1 MHNER
6 APMRFDVTT
15 MDGGFAGLIA
25 ANRAAELGLSAAA
38 PVRVQGAGWNGVQ
51 INEKA
56 TSGPVRGV

>member
-1 MHNER
+1 
-6 APMRFDVTT
+6 MRFDVTT